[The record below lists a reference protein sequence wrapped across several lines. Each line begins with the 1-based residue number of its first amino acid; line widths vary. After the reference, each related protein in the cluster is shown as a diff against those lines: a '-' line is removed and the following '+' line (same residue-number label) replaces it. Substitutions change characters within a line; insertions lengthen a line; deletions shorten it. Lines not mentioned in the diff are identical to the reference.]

1 MMQPRQNGRSG
12 NVSVLLDRST
22 KRRIIP
28 TNFEAID
35 ALRFGIPVT
44 RELSRRQ
51 NSSAA
56 RISTSS
62 SLTLGDSFS

>member
-44 RELSRRQ
+44 RELPQ
-51 NSSAA
+51 
-56 RISTSS
+56 RIFRS
-62 SLTLGDSFS
+62 